1 MNGAP
6 SSESFMFLKGVVAY
20 SLKSGEA
27 SYSNIFALSAF
38 AATFVASSCYICG
51 RVAGWFLAA
60 LSNLLHIYSTHYHM
74 DFCEHIQRLALQS
87 QTFHSSND

>member
-1 MNGAP
+1 
-6 SSESFMFLKGVVAY
+6 MFLKGVVAY

-51 RVAGWFLAA
+51 RVAGWFFGCFIKLVTYLFYT
-60 LSNLLHIYSTHYHM
+60 LSYGLL
-74 DFCEHIQRLALQS
+74 
-87 QTFHSSND
+87 